1 VENQTDELLMETVKQ
16 GYYENLSPLYERH
29 SRLILNY
36 FNRLTGDR
44 ESSRDLTQ
52 MVFERLLRYR
62 RSYKSG
68 ARFRPWMFQIAR
80 NVLADH
86 WKRSARMPADSF
98 DENESGDLEQA
109 SQAATGSE
117 PSWRQER
124 AGRELR
130 EAMAQLRPADREV
143 LVLSRFHG
151 MRYDEI
157 ALVMKKSVT
166 AVKTQSHR
174 ALMAL
179 REIYFSEETAHG
191 R

>member
-1 VENQTDELLMETVKQ
+1 MENETDESLMETVKQ
-16 GYYENLSPLYERH
+16 GQFEHMSPLYERH
-29 SRLILNY
+29 SRTILNY
-36 FNRLTGDR
+36 FYRLTGDR

-62 RSYKSG
+62 RSYKPG
-68 ARFRPWMFQIAR
+68 ARFRPWMFQVAR

-98 DENESGDLEQA
+98 DENEGGNCEVSN
-109 SQAATGSE
+109 AAANVE
-117 PSWRQER
+117 PSWRAER

-151 MRYDEI
+151 MRYEEI

-174 ALMAL
+174 ALLAL